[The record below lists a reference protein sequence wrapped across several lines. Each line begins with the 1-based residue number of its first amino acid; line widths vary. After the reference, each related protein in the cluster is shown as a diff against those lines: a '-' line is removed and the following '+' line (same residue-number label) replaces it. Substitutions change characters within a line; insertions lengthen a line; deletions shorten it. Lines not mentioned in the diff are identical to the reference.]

1 MVCRE
6 NPIEV
11 VHNFKFA
18 KEKLQYE
25 KEDYIKFMKIKSKP
39 VRP

>member
-6 NPIEV
+6 NLIEV
-11 VHNFKFA
+11 VHNFKFT

-25 KEDYIKFMKIKSKP
+25 EDYINL
-39 VRP
+39 